1 MLGTER
7 PDRPNPC
14 ERDGVRPLANAA
26 PAYPA
31 QSDVAGLPA
40 AAGCADEGAGG
51 PIDPALLPAGDVT
64 FLFTDIEGSTRLASG
79 LGAERYRVV
88 LHRHRALV
96 REVLKEHGGVEI
108 DTEGDSFFVAFHDAA
123 SACAAAS
130 GIQAALHGAHWPDH
144 GSGPLRP
151 RVRMGLHT
159 GEAWPSA
166 GGYATPEVHRTARIC
181 SAAHGDQIL
190 ASAAC
195 AAAAGLPPTRVRRL
209 GDFELRGLPGATEL
223 VQIDTP
229 GLPESFP
236 PPASRPRRHNLPHA
250 LKPPVER
257 PEDARELDR
266 AFAVSRMVAL
276 SGLPGCGKTV
286 FAKAW
291 ARKRLACYEHGVW
304 YSDTGPDL
312 GRALLDALDLR
323 SEPLRDPMATVTDHF
338 RDRRALLV
346 VDGADRLGAERRAEL
361 LVLLESCPELH
372 LLAVGRRPVDLPGAV
387 KRSLDLPAG
396 TVGASMLAGFC
407 EDRGAPWTAADCRG
421 LAAAVENFPPA
432 LLALADLVALASP
445 QAALRRLRDDPV
457 AVLDSGGRFRAAI
470 DDAVAAIS
478 GPARAVLLELAARE
492 RGASVDEVLDLCRQR
507 DGSLEALVELV
518 DAALVVIER
527 PAMDQA
533 VYRVPAPLRWLL
545 AGPDAAPGPV
555 NDPAP
560 AAPLDLAERLVHP
573 VPFNAPRLRAVALH
587 RCGGPA
593 GTAGPLSPCRP
604 RSALAVGARPAGGG
618 PAGPIRPGPP
628 PHFRVTRTAW
638 GGRSVGPAREAGPV
652 RSPGWV
658 GAWDGTTTNPVHP
671 PSGRCASRPPCRP
684 RRTPAPR
691 GACAMLG
698 P

>member
-1 MLGTER
+1 M
-7 PDRPNPC
+7 
-14 ERDGVRPLANAA
+14 
-26 PAYPA
+26 
-31 QSDVAGLPA
+31 
-40 AAGCADEGAGG
+40 AGG
-51 PIDPALLPAGDVT
+51 FADPGGSSGPRRAPLPAGDVT

-96 REVLKEHGGVEI
+96 REVLRDAGGVEI

-123 SACAAAS
+123 AACRAAV
-130 GIQAALHGAHWPDH
+130 GIQLALRGSTWPEHGGA
-144 GSGPLRP
+144 PLRP

-190 ASAAC
+190 ASARC
-195 AAAAGLPPTRVRRL
+195 AAAAGLPPDAVRRL

-223 VQIDTP
+223 VQLTAP
-229 GLPESFP
+229 GLPEDFP
-236 PPASRPRRHNLPHA
+236 PPPARPRRHNLPHP

-257 PEDARELDR
+257 PDDARELDR
-266 AFAVSRMVAL
+266 AFAVGRMVAL
-276 SGLPGCGKTV
+276 SGLPGCGKTT
-286 FAKAW
+286 FAQDW

-304 YSDTGPDL
+304 YCPAGPDL

-323 SEPLRDPMATVTDHF
+323 PEPLREPMGTVADHL

-346 VDGADRLGAERRAEL
+346 VDGADRLGADGRGAL
-361 LVLLESCPELH
+361 LALLETCPGLH
-372 LLAVGRRPVDLPGAV
+372 LLAVGRRPLDLPGAV
-387 KRSLDLPAG
+387 KRALDLPAG
-396 TVGASMLAGFC
+396 GVGAAMLAGFC
-407 EDRGAPWTAADCRG
+407 EDRGAPWTAGDCRG

-457 AVLDSGGRFRAAI
+457 AVLDAGGRFREAI
-470 DDAVAAIS
+470 DEAVAAIS

-492 RGASVDEVLDLCRQR
+492 HGASVDEVLHLCRQR

-545 AGPDAAPGPV
+545 GGPGPE
-555 NDPAP
+555 PAP
-560 AAPLDLAERLVHP
+560 APLPGFAERLVHP
-573 VPFNAPRLRAVALH
+573 VAFDAPRLRAVAL
-587 RCGGPA
+587 PA
-593 GTAGPLSPCRP
+593 R
-604 RSALAVGARPAGGG
+604 GGG
-618 PAGPIRPGPP
+618 LHAR
-628 PHFRVTRTAW
+628 RR
-638 GGRSVGPAREAGPV
+638 RSRAARA
-652 RSPGWV
+652 
-658 GAWDGTTTNPVHP
+658 
-671 PSGRCASRPPCRP
+671 
-684 RRTPAPR
+684 
-691 GACAMLG
+691 ACAMLR